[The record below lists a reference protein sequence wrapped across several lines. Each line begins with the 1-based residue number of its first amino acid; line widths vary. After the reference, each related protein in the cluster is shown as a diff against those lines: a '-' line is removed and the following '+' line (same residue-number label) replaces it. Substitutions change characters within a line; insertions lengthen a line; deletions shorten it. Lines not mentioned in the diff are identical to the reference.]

1 MDIENGTDV
10 HENDAVLVSEQEA
23 TNEVQSEEVT
33 NVENVAIIET
43 EVTETPVADT
53 VVSVETEVTETPIAE
68 TVVLAETEVHSEEI
82 EEEHELV
89 EEPDYSHYSPLQLV
103 DATEALFKENSF
115 RKVDNTLRLLKNEI
129 DRINREE
136 KEAQLKKF
144 VEAGG
149 EEDGFVYKQDE
160 VVEKFYANYKALKE
174 KKSKYFNEQEKK
186 KQKNLEG
193 KQDIV
198 KQIKAIVDA
207 GDTTKQA
214 IDQLKELQ
222 KRWKETGGVPPQE
235 AETLYE
241 TYNAL
246 LDRFYS
252 QKNIENELIE
262 LDRKKNL
269 EAKNEICKKAEALLE
284 MSNIN
289 EAINILNK
297 LHEEY
302 RSIGHVP
309 REEQEALWQRFKA
322 ASDKLYDKKRAFVG
336 DVKKRLE
343 DNMKLKQE
351 LCLKIE
357 GYPEFTSDRIADWN
371 AKTKEILALQEE
383 WDKIGPAPREVAKD
397 INKQFWSNFKTF
409 FNNKGKFFERLE
421 KQREENLKLKTALC
435 EQAEAAKESPDW
447 DETSDLL
454 KQLQDDWKN
463 IGPVP
468 EAQRDSIYERFK
480 AACDYFFNRKRNR
493 KSSQDQEFEVNFTK
507 KKEIC
512 EALEKMAKAKEHDED
527 KFDELLTTWQN
538 TGFVPRKNMNSIQ
551 DRFAKAVDM
560 YVDSLGLSGE
570 EKEKYKLGIQ
580 VKLMGNNPNFDRKMF
595 RKEQTI
601 RKKIT
606 NLENDISL
614 WKNNLEF
621 FAQSKTADKLRLEF
635 NQKIADAT
643 KELESLKSQIKA
655 IQNMQSDD

>member
-1 MDIENGTDV
+1 MDIENGTNV
-10 HENDAVLVSEQEA
+10 HENETVLVSEQEVVA
-23 TNEVQSEEVT
+23 NELPNEKIVS
-33 NVENVAIIET
+33 
-43 EVTETPVADT
+43 
-53 VVSVETEVTETPIAE
+53 SVEE
-68 TVVLAETEVHSEEI
+68 TVQLQETHTEATHEEAED
-82 EEEHELV
+82 EHELA
-89 EEPDYSHYSPLQLV
+89 EEPDYSHYSSLQLV
-103 DATEALFKENSF
+103 EAAEGLFKENSF
-115 RKVDNTLRLLKNEI
+115 RKVDAALRLLKNEI

-144 VEAGG
+144 LEAGG
-149 EEDGFVYKQDE
+149 EEDGFVFKQDE
-160 VVEKFYANYKALKE
+160 TVEQFYVHYKGLKE
-174 KKSKYFNEQEKK
+174 KKSKYFNDQEKK

-198 KQIKAIVDA
+198 KQIKAIVEA

-214 IDQLKELQ
+214 IDHLKELQ
-222 KRWKETGGVPPQE
+222 KKWKETGGVPPQE

-269 EAKNEICKKAEALLE
+269 EAKNEICKKAEALLQFT
-284 MSNIN
+284 NIN
-289 EAINILNK
+289 DAVNQLNK

-309 REEQEALWQRFKA
+309 REEQEALWQRFKV

-343 DNMKLKQE
+343 ENMKQKQD

-383 WDKIGPAPREVAKD
+383 WDKTGPAPREVAKD

-421 KQREENLKLKTALC
+421 KQREENLKLKIALC
-435 EQAEAAKESPDW
+435 EQAEAVKENAEW

-454 KQLQDDWKN
+454 KKLQEDWKN
-463 IGPVP
+463 VGPVP

-493 KSSQDQEFEVNFTK
+493 KSTQDSEYETNLTK
-507 KKEIC
+507 KKDIC
-512 EALEKMAKAKEHDED
+512 DTIEKMAKAKEHDED
-527 KFDELLTTWQN
+527 KFDELLTTWQH

-551 DRFAKAVDM
+551 DRFAKVVDT
-560 YVDSLGLSGE
+560 YVDSLGMSGE
-570 EKEKYKLGIQ
+570 EKEKYKIGIQ

-601 RKKIT
+601 RKKIGS
-606 NLENDISL
+606 LENWNFLPNPKQQISCERSL
-614 WKNNLEF
+614 
-621 FAQSKTADKLRLEF
+621 
-635 NQKIADAT
+635 T
-643 KELESLKSQIKA
+643 KK
-655 IQNMQSDD
+655 